1 MRLYLYSL
9 ATKDK
14 VLFVVTQN
22 GGHLG
27 FFEGG
32 VVIPKTVT
40 WMDRAIVQ
48 YINAITYVTSGSSN

>member
-1 MRLYLYSL
+1 MHFYIDLS

-27 FFEGG
+27 FYEGG

-40 WMDRAIVQ
+40 WMDRAIIQ
-48 YINAITYVTSGSSN
+48 YIEAVVYVTSDFN